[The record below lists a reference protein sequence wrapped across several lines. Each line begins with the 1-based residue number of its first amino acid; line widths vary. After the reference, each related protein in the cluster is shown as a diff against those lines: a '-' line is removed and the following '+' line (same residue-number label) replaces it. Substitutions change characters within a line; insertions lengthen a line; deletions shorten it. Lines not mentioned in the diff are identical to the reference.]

1 MKQYK
6 NHQEVPSKYKWDLS
20 FLLEGKTI
28 EERVDELI
36 KLSKEKLTIKDTKFA
51 SPDNYLKWLKLED
64 KIEIKHFKVHNY
76 LSNSLSLN
84 VVDPKITAVYQ
95 QLKYELALLNE
106 QLGAESAEFFANA
119 KKLAEWAKLPEY
131 KEYKRTI
138 ESTLEEAKYQLPKEI
153 EEFRNTEARA
163 DISAQQV
170 FSILTNSEL
179 NYGFATS
186 KKGTKIKVTPANRTE
201 LAKHNDALVR
211 KTSAKAFAKAFLN
224 HKSSLSSLLFQ
235 HKKREATWS
244 KIYGYDSSIEMFL
257 FADRAPKELLITLY
271 SAAQKNKS
279 IFIPYE
285 KATKKFYFAKYK
297 EKMTKYDKAREL
309 SSVSKKYTPDEG
321 NEMVLNAVKPFGDEY
336 VSVVKKGLAENW
348 VDYCPVQ
355 DKGSGAYS
363 IGATYGI
370 EKKLIFMNWDDD
382 FRSVETLAHEWGHS
396 MHSYFSTKAQGLRN
410 SSYRIFVAEIASI
423 FNELLLRDYVLS
435 TSDDNQ
441 LKFKIA
447 KESVDGFIGTVMRQL
462 EWSNYEYD
470 FYEALDKGTPLGSYD
485 AISKLYFENAK
496 KYANKKLTYKPDEL
510 FPSIY
515 VPHFYYGFYVY
526 KYAIGQ
532 LVANIFFQ
540 KYKQEG
546 VSALQLFIDKFL
558 SAGGTKDPIDILKDA
573 GVDLLDPQVY
583 ELGFKACE
591 ENIKEYI
598 SLGNKIFK
606 IKK

>member
-28 EERVDELI
+28 EERVEELI
-36 KLSKEKLTIKDTKFA
+36 NLSKEKVKLKDSKFVSA
-51 SPDNYLKWLKLED
+51 DSYLKWLKLED
-64 KIEIKHFKVHNY
+64 KIEIKHLKVHNF
-76 LSNSLSLN
+76 LSNSISLN
-84 VVDPKITAVYQ
+84 VIDPKITALSQ
-95 QLKYELALLNE
+95 KLDYELALIDE
-106 QLGAESAEFFANA
+106 QLGAERAEFFAHA
-119 KKLAEWAKLPEY
+119 KELAKWAQLPEY
-131 KEYKRTI
+131 KEYKRSI
-138 ESTLEEAKYQLPKEI
+138 ESALEAAKYQLPKEI

-163 DISAQQV
+163 DVSAHQV

-179 NYGFATS
+179 NYGFATT
-186 KKGTKIKVTPANRTE
+186 KKGAKIKVTPANRTE
-201 LAKHNDALVR
+201 LAKHSDALVR
-211 KTSAKAFAKAFLN
+211 KTSAKSFAQAFLN
-224 HKSSLSSLLFQ
+224 HKGSLSSLLFQ
-235 HKKREATWS
+235 HKKKEATWS
-244 KIYGYDSSIEMFL
+244 KIYGYNSSIEMFL
-257 FADRAPKELLITLY
+257 FADRAPKELLTTLY
-271 SAAQKNKS
+271 TATQQNKS
-279 IFIPYE
+279 IFVAYE
-285 KATKKFYFAKYK
+285 NATKKFYFAKYK

-309 SSVSKKYTPDEG
+309 SSVNKKYTPEEG
-321 NEMVLNAVKPFGDEY
+321 NELVLNSIKPFGDEY

-355 DKGSGAYS
+355 NKGSGAYS
-363 IGATYGI
+363 IGGTYNI

-396 MHSYFSTKAQGLRN
+396 MHSYFSTKAHGLRD

-423 FNELLLRDYVLS
+423 FNELMLRDYILS
-435 TSDDNQ
+435 TSDDDQ

-447 KESVDGFIGTVMRQL
+447 KESVDGFIGTVMRQT

-496 KYANKKLTYKPDEL
+496 KYANKKLTYKADDL

-546 VSALQLFIDKFL
+546 VSALKLFIEKFL
-558 SAGGTKDPIDILKDA
+558 SAGGSKDPIDILKDA
-573 GVDLLDPQVY
+573 GVDLLDPKVY

-598 SLGNKIFK
+598 KLGNKIFK